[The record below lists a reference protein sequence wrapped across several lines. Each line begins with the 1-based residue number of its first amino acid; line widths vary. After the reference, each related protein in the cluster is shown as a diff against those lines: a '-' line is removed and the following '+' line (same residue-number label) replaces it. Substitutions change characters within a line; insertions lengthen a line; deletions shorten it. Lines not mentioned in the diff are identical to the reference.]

1 MTFVNKQ
8 LLLNDMK
15 LMISFTPEAI
25 KKPQTMKFFHCLLL
39 YFLKNASNCDLKY
52 TSESKA
58 SQFTNCRMLSFFAA
72 HYYKD
77 ITFQSLH
84 GRSLSPIQ

>member
-25 KKPQTMKFFHCLLL
+25 KKAATIKFFHCLVL
-39 YFLKNASNCDLKY
+39 YFEENASNCDLKY
-52 TSESKA
+52 TSYTSYT
-58 SQFTNCRMLSFFAA
+58 S
-72 HYYKD
+72 
-77 ITFQSLH
+77 
-84 GRSLSPIQ
+84 